1 MNMAFLKAITVIMGI
16 MILVGI
22 AVLGVTMFN
31 RLSTA
36 ESTRQVDEPTTITPP
51 SGARLVGAAAFPDG
65 LVLTFERRRPE
76 GGSETLIA
84 IHDVQTGRRIGFFAL
99 PEMTA
104 Q

>member
-36 ESTRQVDEPTTITPP
+36 DSTREVDEPTAITPP
-51 SGARLVGAAAFPDG
+51 SGAKLVGAAAFPDG
-65 LVLTFERRRPE
+65 LVLTFQREKPQ
-76 GGSETLIA
+76 GGSEMLIT

-99 PEMTA
+99 PDMTA